1 MNMLRYYVGHTCTCT
16 YAGHK
21 TQNATLTYMHTYLIT
36 SEDLLVADETSELR
50 IKTQIRRHVAK
61 KRLF

>member
-1 MNMLRYYVGHTCTCT
+1 MVLCGTYMYM

-21 TQNATLTYMHTYLIT
+21 TQNATFTHMHTYLIT
-36 SEDLLVADETSELR
+36 SEDFLVADETSELR
-50 IKTQIRRHVAK
+50 IKTQIPRHVAK